1 VSASW
6 VDEYVDKPLLERKVA
21 HEGRIWDVVYD
32 TFEIGPYKIVR
43 DYVRHTGAVAVVAI
57 NENDEILTIRQ
68 YRQPV
73 GAYLIEIPAG
83 LLDEPDEDPVIAA
96 QRELLEEASSI
107 ATEWSVLVDFFTS
120 PGSTSEVV
128 RIYLARDISS
138 VEANALSLDDEE
150 SEIEIRWVNIEDA
163 MRNIQQGFWQSPT
176 LVLGVLAYSAL
187 RSGRDADGEWPAR
200 SHLLRTNRVHKLN
213 KA

>member
-1 VSASW
+1 VSESW
-6 VDEYVDKPLLERKVA
+6 ADEFVDKPLLERKVA
-21 HEGRIWDVVYD
+21 HEGRIWDVVHD
-32 TFEIGPYKIVR
+32 TFEIGPYKINR
-43 DYVRHTGAVAVVAI
+43 DYVRHTGAVAVVAM

-83 LLDEPDEDPVIAA
+83 LLDTPDEDPIIAA
-96 QRELLEEASSI
+96 QRELLEEASAV

-120 PGSTSEVV
+120 PGSTSEAV
-128 RIYLARDISS
+128 RIYLARNISS
-138 VEANALSLDDEE
+138 VDSNVLSLDDEE
-150 SEIEIRWVNIEDA
+150 SEIQIRWVNIEDA
-163 MRNIQQGFWQSPT
+163 MRNIQQGLWQSPT
-176 LVLGVLAYSAL
+176 LVLGVLSYSAL
-187 RSGRDADGEWPAR
+187 RSGRDAQGDWPAR